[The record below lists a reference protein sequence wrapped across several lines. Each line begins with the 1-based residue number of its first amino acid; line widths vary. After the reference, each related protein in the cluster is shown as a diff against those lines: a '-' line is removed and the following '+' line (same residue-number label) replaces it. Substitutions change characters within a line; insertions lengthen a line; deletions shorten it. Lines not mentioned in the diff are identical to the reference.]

1 MHNIEDQ
8 IKHNLSASNNLSGL
22 DRDALWNGI
31 SLTLDQ
37 GQTKKRRKGLFWI
50 FAGLLAMIGVS
61 VFYGLN
67 NFSGIKQEVSSHN
80 STESVLE
87 KRTENKSSNVL
98 QQRSEGELNA
108 EKALSETKSEGLGS
122 RGYNIHLSENHLPLK
137 KGKDEN
143 LSFES
148 KKQVNE
154 KTCDEHDNLIQMAQE
169 YSDIDPLEMQVSW
182 SLSPMPAEPLLRSP
196 FMPALR
202 MMRIGDQKALERMQ
216 SLSWRFYAGPLWVNN
231 RIKSET
237 ALADSLKAHLS
248 REMGHFAGAAVRL
261 KRGAFWDLYAGL
273 EFMDWRD
280 RFDKVIYSDTVL
292 LVNQEMVMGRNVRT
306 IEHYN
311 NATMISLP
319 ILFGLHKD
327 WGLVRM
333 GLQLGGSY
341 TLVLQQSGRMLSD
354 FTTVV
359 DYTQEQKRYE
369 NFFAFRIVPT
379 MGYMWNEKILLST
392 SCMFSSQGHK
402 KTSVI
407 PFASR
412 SVSIM
417 PSLGFTYHY

>member
-1 MHNIEDQ
+1 MQNIEDQ
-8 IKHNLSASNNLSGL
+8 IKRNLSASNDLGGL

-37 GQTKKRRKGLFWI
+37 GQAKKRRKGLYWI
-50 FAGLLAMIGVS
+50 FAGLLVVIGVT
-61 VFYGLN
+61 VFYGLKI
-67 NFSGIKQEVSSHN
+67 FTGTKQEVSSYN

-98 QQRSEGELNA
+98 QQRIEGELND
-108 EKALSETKSEGLGS
+108 EKARSETKSEGLES
-122 RGYNIHLSENHLPLK
+122 KGYSIHLSENHLQFQ
-137 KGKDEN
+137 KGNDEN

-148 KKQVNE
+148 KQLFNE
-154 KTCDEHDNLIQMAQE
+154 NTIEEYDNLIKMVQG
-169 YSDIDPLEMQVSW
+169 YSGLDSFEMQVPW
-182 SLSPMPAEPLLRSP
+182 SLSPRPAGLLPRKP
-196 FMPALR
+196 FTLKLMSKN
-202 MMRIGDQKALERMQ
+202 DQMSLEYVQ
-216 SLSWRFYAGPLWVNN
+216 PLSWRIYAGPLWVNS
-231 RIKSET
+231 RMKSET

-248 REMGHFAGAAVRL
+248 GEMGHFAGAAVRL
-261 KRGAFWDLYAGL
+261 KREAYWDLYAGL

-292 LVNQEMVMGRNVRT
+292 LVNQEMVMGKSIRT

-311 NATMISLP
+311 TATMISLP
-319 ILFGLHKD
+319 VLFGLHKD
-327 WGLVRM
+327 WGPVRM

-359 DYTQEQKRYE
+359 DYTQEQRRYE
-369 NFFAFRIVPT
+369 NFFAFRIVPS

-392 SCMFSSQGHK
+392 FCTLSSQVHK
-402 KTSVI
+402 KTSLI

-417 PSLGFTYHY
+417 PSLGITYHY